1 MEELNNRCTLSL
13 SHTRM
18 HTPKAHAC
26 TQRRKEVICST
37 SLACIVASGRS
48 MLKGEMSPP
57 WIEHQSAESGRGKAG
72 GWREGKCPDGWGP
85 SAHAGSVLLAFFFFF
100 FSNSADCPFSA
111 TLTFTPHIFL
121 QIFGFFSFPINSL
134 KLEILL
140 LIIVYMEPFLHGHRH
155 VSLRCCSGTQW
166 SLLSHLAAIAGFW
179 DPNIHILYFWIDVIN
194 RPHQTIRCIRRD
206 KSVLNL
212 SHATR

>member
-1 MEELNNRCTLSL
+1 MNRTPVGRKRERKSRGVEGGKVSRWLGTISTRRECLASL
-13 SHTRM
+13 
-18 HTPKAHAC
+18 
-26 TQRRKEVICST
+26 
-37 SLACIVASGRS
+37 
-48 MLKGEMSPP
+48 
-57 WIEHQSAESGRGKAG
+57 
-72 GWREGKCPDGWGP
+72 
-85 SAHAGSVLLAFFFFF
+85 FFFFLKLCWLPL
-100 FSNSADCPFSA
+100 FSNTHFHSPYFSADFW
-111 TLTFTPHIFL
+111 L
-121 QIFGFFSFPINSL
+121 FSFPINSL

-179 DPNIHILYFWIDVIN
+179 DPSIHILYFWIDVIN
-194 RPHQTIRCIRRD
+194 RPHQNIRCIRRD